1 MELQW
6 LPKKSDIILIK
17 IFLTLDVLE
26 PGRHTEGYE
35 ARGEPSNDVFTS
47 TYHKVAYVCGNK
59 SGRRSLSMVCLVSI
73 KNISPTISP
82 SLDVQTQVTNDTR
95 HD

>member
-1 MELQW
+1 MDHIYV
-6 LPKKSDIILIK
+6 SS
-17 IFLTLDVLE
+17 FRNHAARA
-26 PGRHTEGYE
+26 GGYE
-35 ARGEPSNDVFTS
+35 AQWEPSNDVFTS